1 MLKIGEHTPS
11 NLAMLENANVLARY
25 ATICQQVNVIFNQFD
40 DDEDDDYDDDDF
52 AFYHFEGD
60 VDDEIIILT
69 I

>member
-25 ATICQQVNVIFNQFD
+25 ATICQQVNKIFNQFD
-40 DDEDDDYDDDDF
+40 DDEDDDDDDDF
-52 AFYHFEGD
+52 AFNHFEGD
-60 VDDEIIILT
+60 VGDEIIILT